1 MKLSTGKV
9 AFPIEFDNGDKD
21 TIYFNPSDPN
31 LFIRFAEF
39 ESKIRD
45 RLKEVEDFE
54 LTENGLPK
62 NEELIENFKLIN
74 NIICE
79 ELDTAFGNKIS
90 DVVFKHC
97 SPLAIVG
104 GEYFIVQFVEAL
116 RPEIEKQNKK
126 AQAENQKKTAK
137 HTAKYKK

>member
-31 LFIRFAEF
+31 LFVRFTEF
-39 ESKIRD
+39 EKKID
-45 RLKEVEDFE
+45 ERLKDVKDYE
-54 LTENGLPK
+54 LNADGTVK
-62 NEELIENFKLIN
+62 SEELAESFKKIN
-74 NIICE
+74 NIVCE
-79 ELDTAFGNKIS
+79 ELDTAFGSKIS

-97 SPLAIVG
+97 SPFAIVD

-116 RPEIEKQNKK
+116 KPEIQKHIKK
-126 AQAENQKKTAK
+126 AQAENAKKMEK
-137 HTAKYKK
+137 HTGKYKK